1 MAKVLASV
9 KIFPTDITVDL
20 EALKEKIKM
29 ELPEGTSVIQFAEEP
44 VAFGLVALIAHVTL
58 PEDKSGVLDEVEN
71 KLREISKVNNVETFM
86 VRRW

>member
-20 EALKEKIKM
+20 GALKEKIKM

-58 PEDKSGVLDEVEN
+58 PEDKTGVLDEVEN
-71 KLREISKVNNVETFM
+71 KLREISQVNNVETFM